1 MVHNRHKHLGSQAD
15 CCLRQPGLR
24 SSSSPTFLNKL
35 ARDKQKSCNQET
47 VLLLWAI
54 PDLFQCFL
62 PQSGQQTISS
72 RTDWSGLVQ
81 KTRAIVSDWSTSNS
95 HQFISSGCEWRTVW
109 NSWCIFCSLAKRA
122 YNWHKRLL
130 EKERQAVWC
139 CLKSNRFQCM
149 WQLPGIKVSR
159 D

>member
-62 PQSGQQTISS
+62 SQSGQQTISS

-81 KTRAIVSDWSTSNS
+81 KTRAIVVIVTMWFTLCMIRAGISDDSRRMLRAKTGRIRALMVMIRAS
-95 HQFISSGCEWRTVW
+95 E
-109 NSWCIFCSLAKRA
+109 IFCRCSACRERRNTFGTMCSL
-122 YNWHKRLL
+122 L
-130 EKERQAVWC
+130 
-139 CLKSNRFQCM
+139 
-149 WQLPGIKVSR
+149 I
-159 D
+159 